1 MKLLMNVLLLTGWL
15 FIQAFVFLAVCGML
29 ALFYRDQSAI
39 DGLKSGIKRP
49 FIWQFDEYLPGN

>member
-1 MKLLMNVLLLTGWL
+1 MNVLLLTGWL

-39 DGLKSGIKRP
+39 DALKSGIKRP